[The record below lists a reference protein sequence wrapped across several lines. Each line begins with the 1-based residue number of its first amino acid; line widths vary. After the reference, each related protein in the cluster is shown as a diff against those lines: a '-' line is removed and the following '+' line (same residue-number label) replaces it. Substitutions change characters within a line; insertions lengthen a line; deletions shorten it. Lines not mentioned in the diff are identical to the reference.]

1 MDQDFIQVS
10 HSVYSDISYLK
21 SLNQVTLEYL
31 VGEVCRNIVNDS
43 VSIKNC
49 DNLDIIGRISRDLE
63 NEGVNLSNEKVHKIL
78 VALRALIKVYYKVYV
93 KRKAEEEDPAPA
105 LQEQLTTQ
113 LKMRSSLKDAIIQAF
128 VGCIDTMVKDQLVG
142 IGADAEAKALFQQI
156 NLRQLISFDIVL
168 KQDVCT
174 EHCK

>member
-1 MDQDFIQVS
+1 M
-10 HSVYSDISYLK
+10 
-21 SLNQVTLEYL
+21 TLEYL

-43 VSIKNC
+43 ISIKNC

-78 VALRALIKVYYKVYV
+78 VALRALIKAYYKVYV

-113 LKMRSSLKDAIIQAF
+113 LKMRSSLKEAII
-128 VGCIDTMVKDQLVG
+128 
-142 IGADAEAKALFQQI
+142 
-156 NLRQLISFDIVL
+156 
-168 KQDVCT
+168 
-174 EHCK
+174 